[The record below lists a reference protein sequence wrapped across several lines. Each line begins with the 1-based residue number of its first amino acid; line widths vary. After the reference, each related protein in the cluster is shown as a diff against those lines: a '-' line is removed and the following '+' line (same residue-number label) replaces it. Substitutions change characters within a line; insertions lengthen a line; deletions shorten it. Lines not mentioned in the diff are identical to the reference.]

1 MEEGIVL
8 TPEQLDT
15 MEQMWADGISA
26 SHIADALGVTAQQVY
41 TTAMC
46 NRDRFPYRKRPSS
59 QELRDEWADRIV
71 EGKATYKQAVEEL
84 GVGISTVRR
93 WVMLSWRRR

>member
-1 MEEGIVL
+1 VL
-8 TPEQLDT
+8 TPEQLNE
-15 MEQMWADGISA
+15 MERMWAAGVSA
-26 SHIADALGVTAQQVY
+26 QHIAETLCVTVQQVNM
-41 TTAMC
+41 TAMC
-46 NRDRFPYRKRPSS
+46 DRGRFPYRHKYVP
-59 QELRDEWADRIV
+59 QAVKDEWADRIV